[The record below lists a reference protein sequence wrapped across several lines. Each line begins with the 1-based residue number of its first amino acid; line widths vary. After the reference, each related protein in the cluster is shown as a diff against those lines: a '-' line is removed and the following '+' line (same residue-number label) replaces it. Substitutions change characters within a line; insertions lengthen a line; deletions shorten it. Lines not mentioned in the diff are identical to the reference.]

1 MYHNNQESL
10 ITNWTSNL
18 DITEGQYPVVQ
29 ISIDDDVLDTATQE
43 KFIQGMRVY
52 LRNLTAGD
60 EEYVLL
66 IDVDFEQGSRIS
78 LTDEFDAFDTGT
90 GFAITNDVKND
101 ASGIMAYEVKT
112 ANIETYST
120 INGFS
125 PNEHEIDFYNAAY
138 GYKTAVVANQRVF
151 VGNVKYKDAVGK
163 TKIMGD
169 RIQYTPTLKI

>member
-1 MYHNNQESL
+1 
-10 ITNWTSNL
+10 
-18 DITEGQYPVVQ
+18 
-29 ISIDDDVLDTATQE
+29 
-43 KFIQGMRVY
+43 MRVY

-60 EEYVLL
+60 EEYVLI
-66 IDVDFEQGSRIS
+66 IDIDFEQGSRIS
-78 LTDEFDAFDTGT
+78 LTDEFDAFDAKSD
-90 GFAITNDVKND
+90 FVITNDVRND
-101 ASGIMAYEVKT
+101 AQVLWLMKLKQ

-125 PNEHEIDFYNAAY
+125 PNEHEIDFYNAEY

-163 TKIMGD
+163 SKIMGD